1 MCKFFIKPT
10 VLSLVFL
17 ELGCSTPFKEST
29 GQIDPGTPSSAT
41 QETQDGEFLPLKT
54 ITLPF
59 EHKST
64 VEQSLGD
71 YFYVAASE
79 WLEEKIR
86 FATQSAAF

>member
-41 QETQDGEFLPLKT
+41 QETQDSEFLPLKT

-64 VEQSLGD
+64 VEQSL
-71 YFYVAASE
+71 E
-79 WLEEKIR
+79 NRMEEIELLVPAR
-86 FATQSAAF
+86 PGLSLIHI